1 MRSNP
6 RDRRGP
12 DRASG
17 SGTPAGLESRPDES
31 FRRLFEGH
39 YRKVFLF
46 FIRRGFPEEECE
58 DLAQEVF
65 LRVHKHLGSFRGEA
79 RVETWLF
86 QIAAN
91 LYRNTLRG
99 RAALKRQALEIVLDE
114 AVLMASPEP
123 PGPLREAAEP
133 GPFDLVL
140 AKERSRILH
149 GAIEELP
156 CQMRR
161 CLLLRVDQDLK
172 YREIAELLRISIETV
187 KAHLFQ
193 ARQLLR
199 IRLGAEFAEEGAWW

>member
-1 MRSNP
+1 MSLRSSS
-6 RDRRGP
+6 RDRGGP
-12 DRASG
+12 GCAPG
-17 SGTPAGLESRPDES
+17 NGTGPEEGFRQIFDE
-31 FRRLFEGH
+31 H

-46 FIRRGFPEEECE
+46 FVRRGFPEEECE

-65 LRVHKHLGSFRGEA
+65 LRVYKHLDSFRGEA

-99 RAALKRQALEIVLDE
+99 RAALKRHALEVVLDE
-114 AVLMASPEP
+114 AVLIASPEP
-123 PGPLREAAEP
+123 TGPLREPAEP
-133 GPFDLVL
+133 GPFELVF
-140 AKERSRILH
+140 AKERSRILRR
-149 GAIEELP
+149 AIEELP
-156 CQMRR
+156 SQMRR
-161 CLLLRVDQDLK
+161 CLLLRIDQDLK

-199 IRLGAEFAEEGAWW
+199 VRLGADFAEEGAWW

>member
-1 MRSNP
+1 LGSNP
-6 RDRRGP
+6 RERR
-12 DRASG
+12 
-17 SGTPAGLESRPDES
+17 GLESGPDES
-31 FRRLFEGH
+31 FRRLFEEH

-46 FIRRGFPEEECE
+46 FVRRGFPDDECE

-99 RAALKRQALEIVLDE
+99 KAALKRQALEVVLNEE
-114 AVLMASPEP
+114 AVPAAPEP
-123 PGPLREAAEP
+123 AGPLHEAAEP
-133 GPFDLVL
+133 GPFEQVL

-199 IRLGAEFAEEGAWW
+199 IRLGAEFAEDGAWW

>member
-1 MRSNP
+1 MGSNP
-6 RDRRGP
+6 SDRRG
-12 DRASG
+12 
-17 SGTPAGLESRPDES
+17 LESGPDES
-31 FRRLFEGH
+31 FRRLFEEH

-46 FIRRGFPEEECE
+46 FIRRGFPDDESE

-65 LRVHKHLGSFRGEA
+65 LRVYTHLGSFRGEA

-99 RAALKRQALEIVLDE
+99 RAALKRRALEVVLNEE
-114 AVLMASPEP
+114 AVLAAPE

-133 GPFDLVL
+133 GPFELVL

-149 GAIEELP
+149 GAIDELP
-156 CQMRR
+156 GQMRR
-161 CLLLRVDQDLK
+161 CLLLRIDQDLK
-172 YREIAELLRISIETV
+172 YREIADLLRISIETV

-199 IRLGAEFAEEGAWW
+199 VRLGVEFAEEGAWW

>member
-1 MRSNP
+1 MGSNL
-6 RDRRGP
+6 RDGR
-12 DRASG
+12 
-17 SGTPAGLESRPDES
+17 GLETGPDES
-31 FRRLFEGH
+31 FRRLFEEH

-46 FIRRGFPEEECE
+46 FIRHGFPDDESE

-65 LRVHKHLGSFRGEA
+65 LRVYKHLDSFRGEA

-99 RAALKRQALEIVLDE
+99 RAALKRQALEIVLNEE
-114 AVLMASPEP
+114 AILAAPEP
-123 PGPLREAAEP
+123 TGPLYEAAEP
-133 GPFDLVL
+133 GPFEVVL

-149 GAIEELP
+149 GAIDELP
-156 CQMRR
+156 SQMRR